1 MPETIL
7 IVDDGKD
14 NRDFLAQHVLAP
26 NEFNY
31 LQAKDGAEGLQLALQ
46 ERPDLI
52 LLDFQM
58 PRLNGLQVLERL
70 RQENVYIPVILMTL
84 HGSEEI
90 AINVYRLGV
99 KDYVKK
105 PYSVTEMLDAIN
117 RALSET
123 RLRKERDELT
133 NRILDANQQLQR
145 RLQQFE
151 ILHQIGKRVTSSTD
165 IASLLPQLVD
175 AATRITE
182 AEEGLLV
189 LLQDGEM
196 HARARKAVNSDYAT
210 AMDTPIKDR
219 VSGHV
224 LQQQQP
230 ILLEPEQ
237 LRGSNAPHSLICV
250 PLTVGSRQ
258 IGTLQV
264 LNHARD
270 SRVFDQNDLLIV
282 SSLGDYGAIA
292 IENSRNLSAL
302 QESKQHVQN
311 TFEQFVPP
319 SVVKEAL
326 QTDVAPGGKRQVISV
341 LFADIRGYTTF
352 SERVSPEKVLEVLNH
367 YLSVAGDIIIG
378 WEGTL
383 DKFMGDGL
391 MAIFNAP
398 TPQPDHAQRAAESA
412 LAMRQGIEEINRA
425 YRMNLQYSLGIHV
438 GEAVVGY
445 LGTQYNVNYTAI
457 GDTVNLAKR
466 LQEKAAPG
474 QILVSDLLVQKLGRQ
489 AQANP
494 VGKIRVKGREE
505 AAMVY
510 ELLELNS

>member
-1 MPETIL
+1 MTETIL
-7 IVDDGKD
+7 VVDDGKD
-14 NRDFLAQHVLAP
+14 NREFLAQHVLQP
-26 NEFNY
+26 NGFQY
-31 LQAKDGAEGLQLALQ
+31 LLAKDGAEGLQVALQ

-70 RQENVYIPVILMTL
+70 RQENVQIPVILMTL

-105 PYSVTEMLDAIN
+105 PYSIGEMLDAIN

-123 RLRKERDELT
+123 RLRRERDELT
-133 NRILDANQQLQR
+133 NRILKANQELQT

-151 ILHQIGKRVTSSTD
+151 ILHHIGKRVTSSTD
-165 IASLLPQLVD
+165 IESLLPQLVD

-189 LLQDGEM
+189 MLENGEM
-196 HARARKAVNSDYAT
+196 FARARKAVNSDYAQS
-210 AMDTPIKDR
+210 MNNPINDR

-230 ILLEPEQ
+230 IVLDPEM
-237 LRGSNAPHSLICV
+237 LRGNNAPHSVVCV
-250 PLTVGSRQ
+250 PLSVGSRQ

-264 LNHARD
+264 INHAPD
-270 SRVFDQNDLLIV
+270 TRVFDQNDLLIV
-282 SSLGDYGAIA
+282 GALADYGAIA
-292 IENSRNLSAL
+292 IENSRNYAAL

-311 TFEQFVPP
+311 TFEQFVAP

-326 QTDVAPGGKRQVISV
+326 QSDVAPGGKRQVISV
-341 LFADIRGYTTF
+341 LFADIRGYTRF
-352 SERVSPEKVLEVLNH
+352 SERVQPEKVLEVLNH
-367 YLSVAGDIIIG
+367 YLSVAGEFVIG

-398 TPQPDHAQRAAESA
+398 NPQPDHAQRAAEAA
-412 LAMRQGIEEINRA
+412 LAMRQAVDEINRV
-425 YRMNLQYSLGIHV
+425 YRMSLQYSLGITV

-445 LGTQYNVNYTAI
+445 LGTQYALNYTAI

-466 LQEKAAPG
+466 LQEKATPG
-474 QILVSDLLVQKLGRQ
+474 QILVSEAFIQKLGQ
-489 AQANP
+489 NVNAKA
-494 VGKIRVKGREE
+494 VGQFRVRGREE
-505 AAMVY
+505 ATMVY
-510 ELLELNS
+510 ELLELTS